1 VTVDVINELLGG
13 FATALSPQNLLFALI
28 GCLLGTLIGVLPGIG
43 PVAGVALLIP
53 LTINLEPAGA
63 IIMLAAIFYGTAYGG
78 TITSVLLNTPGE
90 AASAITTIDG
100 YAMTKQG
107 RAGVALTI
115 AAIGSFVGGVV
126 ATIGLVAA
134 ARPLGSLGLKIG
146 PPEFFGLMVV
156 GISLLVAL
164 AGKSMVR
171 ALISGVIGLLIA
183 MVGIDPVA
191 GAPRFTFGSD
201 RLLDGVNFVAV
212 IVGLFGLSE
221 ILLTATAGHRHPF
234 TPGMRG
240 LLPTRT
246 DLRRS
251 VPAIARGTGVG
262 FALGLIPG
270 MTGSVSSLLSYGAER
285 KFSRYR
291 DELGSGAVEGVAGP
305 ETANNAH
312 ANGALIPLFTLG
324 IPASPTIAVLMGA
337 FLQQGL
343 TPGPTL
349 FTEHSD
355 VAWAII
361 ASLFIG
367 NVILLVLN
375 VPLVRL
381 WTAILR
387 IPEKILTA
395 LILLFLVIGAYTIN
409 YSVFDVFV
417 MILFGVAGLAMRRLD
432 IPLAPLVLTLVLGPL
447 MERSLRESLDISQ
460 GSFTIFLT
468 RPLTVG
474 LLAIGALIA
483 VSPLLRLRKPAALNE
498 DPET

>member
-1 VTVDVINELLGG
+1 VDVVNDLLGG
-13 FATALSPQNLLFALI
+13 FAAALSPQNLLFALI

-53 LTINLEPAGA
+53 LTLNLEPASA

-90 AASAITTIDG
+90 ASSAITTIDG
-100 YAMTKQG
+100 YAMTRQG

-115 AAIGSFVGGVV
+115 AAVGSFVGGVV
-126 ATIGLVAA
+126 ATIGLVVA
-134 ARPLGSLGLKIG
+134 ARPLGSLGLRIG

-164 AGKSMVR
+164 AGRSMVR
-171 ALISGVIGLLIA
+171 ALISGVLGLLIA

-201 RLLDGVNFVAV
+201 RLLDGVSFVAV

-221 ILLTATAGHRHPF
+221 ILLATTGGRRRPLA
-234 TPGMRG
+234 PGMRG
-240 LLPTRT
+240 LLPTRI
-246 DLRRS
+246 DIRRS

-375 VPLVRL
+375 VPLVRV

-395 LILLFLVIGAYTIN
+395 LILLFLVIGAYTVN

-417 MILFGVAGLAMRRLD
+417 MILFGIAGLFMRRLD

-460 GSFTIFLT
+460 GSFSIFLT
-468 RPLTVG
+468 RPLTVV
-474 LLAIGALIA
+474 LLGIGVLIA